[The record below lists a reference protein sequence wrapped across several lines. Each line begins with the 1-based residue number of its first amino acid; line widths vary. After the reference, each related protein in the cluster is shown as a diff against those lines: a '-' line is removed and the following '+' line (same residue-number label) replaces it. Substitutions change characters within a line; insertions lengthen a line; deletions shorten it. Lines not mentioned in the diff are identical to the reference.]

1 MIKYRIS
8 LVIAITLLLISSSCS
23 LTKSKEIAESAVV
36 QFHNQYNA
44 GQFRE
49 IYVQAD
55 KEFKSS
61 TTEADFIVFLE
72 ALRRKI
78 GTFNKAQQ
86 ATWNVNVRP
95 MGTMVTLIYNVDFTE
110 GKGTEQFIFRV
121 SGEKAM
127 LYSYN
132 VNSPLLITK

>member
-1 MIKYRIS
+1 VRF
-8 LVIAITLLLISSSCS
+8 TCRLIR
-23 LTKSKEIAESAVV
+23 
-36 QFHNQYNA
+36 N
-44 GQFRE
+44 
-49 IYVQAD
+49 
-55 KEFKSS
+55 S